1 MLDQGLMYAARL
13 EDAGVEVEYHILK
26 GMVHGFLNWT
36 YGKSFEAMNYAVEFV
51 RK

>member
-36 YGKSFEAMNYAVEFV
+36 YGKSFRGYELCS
-51 RK
+51 